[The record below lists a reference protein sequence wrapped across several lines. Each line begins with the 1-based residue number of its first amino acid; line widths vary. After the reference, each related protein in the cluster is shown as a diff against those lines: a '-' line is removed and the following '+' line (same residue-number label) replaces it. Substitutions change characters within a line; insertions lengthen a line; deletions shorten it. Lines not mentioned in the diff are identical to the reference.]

1 MQEYSLFYAV
11 CLYNSLFFSNF
22 VPDYVSDRFNMEVI
36 IELSD
41 ALDTA
46 TFYGVNNINILC
58 LKNQHPNVQVVARG
72 YQVKIIGSE
81 PAIKRFEQNLRKCE
95 AFCIKNNTLNEQQIL
110 QLLHG
115 EQPNEFLQDN
125 LILHGVNGKSIVA
138 RSANQQLLVNAYDEN
153 DLLFAIGPAGSGKTY
168 TAIALA
174 VRALKNRE
182 VKRIILSRPAVEAGE
197 KLGFLPGDMKEKI
210 DPYLQ
215 PLYDA
220 LQDMLP
226 GAKLNE
232 YMERGVIQIA
242 PLAFMRGRTLADAIV
257 ILDEAQN
264 TTTAQLKMFLTRLGV
279 HGKMIVTGD
288 LTQIDLPAS
297 QKSGL
302 KDAIERLKNIRGIA
316 MVEFTQKDIVRHH
329 LVQHIVAAYSER
341 RVES

>member
-1 MQEYSLFYAV
+1 
-11 CLYNSLFFSNF
+11 
-22 VPDYVSDRFNMEVI
+22 MEVI
-36 IELSD
+36 LELHE

-58 LKNQHPNVQVVARG
+58 LKNQHPDVRVVARG
-72 YQVKIIGSE
+72 YQVKVIGSE
-81 PAIKRFEQNLRKCE
+81 PAITRFEQNLRKCE
-95 AFCIKNNTLNEQQIL
+95 NFCIKNNTLNEQQVL

-115 EQPNEFLQDN
+115 EQPSEFLQDN

-138 RSANQQLLVNAYDEN
+138 RSANQQLLVDAYDEN

-220 LQDMLP
+220 LQDMIP

-232 YMERGVIQIA
+232 YMERGIIQIA

-264 TTTAQLKMFLTRLGV
+264 TTTAQLKMFLTRLGI

-288 LTQIDLPAS
+288 MTQIDLPA
-297 QKSGL
+297 QQTSGL
-302 KDAIERLKNIRGIA
+302 VQAVRILSRVKGVGRIEFNK
-316 MVEFTQKDIVRHH
+316 KDIVRHK
-329 LVQHIVAAYSER
+329 LVQRIVEAYEQHDEQAKKEREERKAAQQKNVDEM
-341 RVES
+341 EQKNNNN

>member
-1 MQEYSLFYAV
+1 
-11 CLYNSLFFSNF
+11 
-22 VPDYVSDRFNMEVI
+22 MEVI
-36 IELSD
+36 LELHE

-58 LKNQHPNVQVVARG
+58 LKNQHPDVRVVARG
-72 YQVKIIGSE
+72 YQVKVIGSE
-81 PAIKRFEQNLRKCE
+81 PAITRFEQNLRKCE
-95 AFCIKNNTLNEQQIL
+95 NFCIKNNTLNEQQVL

-138 RSANQQLLVNAYDEN
+138 RSANQQLLVDAYDEN

-220 LQDMLP
+220 LQDMIP

-288 LTQIDLPAS
+288 LTHIDLPAS

-329 LVQHIVAAYSER
+329 LVQRIVDAYASHAKSE
-341 RVES
+341 E

>member
-1 MQEYSLFYAV
+1 MEIILSL
-11 CLYNSLFFSNF
+11 N
-22 VPDYVSDRFNMEVI
+22 
-36 IELSD
+36 D

-58 LKNQHPNVQVVARG
+58 LKNQHPDVRIVARG
-72 YQVKIIGSE
+72 YQVKVIGSE
-81 PAIKRFEQNLRKCE
+81 SAITRFEQNMRKCE
-95 AFCIKNNTLNEQQIL
+95 AFCIKNNTLNEDQIL
-110 QLLHG
+110 QLIHG
-115 EQPNEFLQDN
+115 EQPTEFLQDN

-138 RSANQQLLVNAYDEN
+138 RSANQQRLVDAYDEN

-220 LQDMLP
+220 LQDMIP

-279 HGKMIVTGD
+279 NGKMIITGD
-288 LTQIDLPAS
+288 LTQIDLPS
-297 QKSGL
+297 SVRSGL
-302 KDAIERLKNIRGIA
+302 SHAMHLLRGIKGIGI
-316 MVEFTQKDIVRHH
+316 VELNKKDIVRHK
-329 LVQHIVAAYSER
+329 LVTRIVEAYEKEASPSPSRRGVTDAESSETLN
-341 RVES
+341 